1 MMRISAG
8 IARICSPLGAGIPS
22 IFRRRFFVALL
33 AVIAVYYLFLLSNGT
48 FRIFAPEMLDKVFNS
63 MLVNLFHGDFTID
76 RKAINF
82 EASIRDGKTYTYFG
96 VFPALLRVAAIPFI
110 DVRMRNWRGC
120 LAWQPQCSS
129 SPCNS
134 GRWLSSTTVS
144 RLRAAG
150 PVF

>member
-8 IARICSPLGAGIPS
+8 IARIALPLGAGIAS

-33 AVIAVYYLFLLSNGT
+33 AVITVYYLFLLSNGT

-82 EASIRDGKTYTYFG
+82 EGAN
-96 VFPALLRVAAIPFI
+96 FI
-110 DVRMRNWRGC
+110 GTARPILISVY
-120 LAWQPQCSS
+120 
-129 SPCNS
+129 SPHYCES
-134 GRWLSSTTVS
+134 PYS
-144 RLRAAG
+144 
-150 PVF
+150 FH